1 MFPLSTV
8 SSRMARTVFPLYL
21 GLGTVPSVVRI
32 LNKNVSREGRR
43 QGDREE
49 KRKERGR
56 KVIKRGRREGIRKL
70 SLDPVSEAP

>member
-1 MFPLSTV
+1 
-8 SSRMARTVFPLYL
+8 MARTVFPLYL